1 MAFTLILCTTPRV
14 GSTLLCSLLASS
26 GVCGQP
32 ESWYRAED
40 RAYYAR
46 KWGLAAN
53 HGAGD
58 YLASVRK
65 AGMTPNGV
73 GALRI
78 QAPTLTPLLAELQ
91 GMFPQVQGDAA
102 LFNRAFGPCRY
113 VYIHRQDALAQAI
126 SRLKAEQTQV
136 WHRDGSAAKAV
147 QEPQYDA
154 DRIRTF
160 MAEAAAGNAQWLD
173 WFHSNGITPETLI
186 YEAFS
191 ADPAETVRQL
201 LHNMDLLDPAL
212 PILAPNQRMANA
224 ESAAWA
230 KRFRQETGWEG

>member
-26 GVCGQP
+26 GVCGEP

-40 RAYYAR
+40 RVHYAR

-53 HGAGD
+53 HDAGD
-58 YLASVRK
+58 YLAAVRK
-65 AGMTPNGV
+65 AGMTANGV

-78 QAPTLTPLLAELQ
+78 QAPTLAPLLVELQ
-91 GMFPQVQGDAA
+91 GMFPEVQGDAA
-102 LFNRAFGPCRY
+102 LFDRAFGPCRY
-113 VYIHRQDALAQAI
+113 LYLHRQDALAQAI

-136 WHRDGSAAKAV
+136 WHLDGHAAKAQ
-147 QEPQYDA
+147 QEPQYDP

-173 WFHSNGITPETLI
+173 WFQSNGITPKTLI
-186 YEAFS
+186 YEKFS
-191 ADPAETVRQL
+191 ADPAETVRHL
-201 LHNMDLLDPAL
+201 LHEMGLLDQAS
-212 PILAPNQRMANA
+212 PIFAPNQRMANA
-224 ESAAWA
+224 ESAVWSTC
-230 KRFRQETGWEG
+230 FRQETGWEG

>member
-40 RAYYAR
+40 RVHYAQ

-53 HGAGD
+53 YGAGD
-58 YLASVRK
+58 YLAAVRK
-65 AGMTPNGV
+65 AGMTANGV

-102 LFNRAFGPCRY
+102 LFNRAFGPCHY
-113 VYIHRQDALAQAI
+113 LYIRRQDALAQAI
-126 SRLKAEQTQV
+126 SRLKAEQTQI
-136 WHRDGSAAKAV
+136 WHLDGNAAKAR

-154 DRIRTF
+154 ERIRTF
-160 MAEAAAGNAQWLD
+160 IAEAATGNAQWLN
-173 WFHSNGITPETLI
+173 WFQSNGITPKTLI
-186 YEAFS
+186 YEKFS
-191 ADPAETVRQL
+191 ADPAETVRHL
-201 LHNMDLLDPAL
+201 LHRLDLLDQAR
-212 PILAPNQRMANA
+212 PILAPNRRMANA

-230 KRFRQETGWEG
+230 TRFRQETGWGA

>member
-26 GVCGQP
+26 GVCGLP

-40 RAYYAR
+40 RAHYAR
-46 KWGLAAN
+46 KWGLAAK
-53 HGAGD
+53 HGAGE

-65 AGMTPNGV
+65 AGMTANGV

-78 QAPTLTPLLAELQ
+78 QAPTLAPLLAELQ
-91 GMFPQVQGDAA
+91 GMFPAVQGDSA
-102 LFNRAFGPCRY
+102 LFERAFGPCRY
-113 VYIHRQDALAQAI
+113 LYIHRQDALAQAI

-136 WHRDGSAAKAV
+136 WHMDGSAAKAV

-154 DRIRTF
+154 DRIRAF

-173 WFHSNGITPETLI
+173 WFQSNGITPETLI

-201 LHNMDLLDPAL
+201 LHKMDLLDQAL